1 MELLNSEGSFNSA
14 VKMGSFGEMTP
25 IPTSILSCLFV
36 GRYAKVLNVHLI
48 QTSLDRLISKN
59 AQLSVKALRLT
70 TDASGK
76 DVQEL
81 LGELELYLGHDLCD
95 VANDLSDSRSGH
107 LAKNFSNSLTPGD
120 SFITRKQSCPGKRLL
135 ND

>member
-1 MELLNSEGSFNSA
+1 MNE
-14 VKMGSFGEMTP
+14 
-25 IPTSILSCLFV
+25 
-36 GRYAKVLNVHLI
+36 HLI

-95 VANDLSDSRSGH
+95 VANDLSDSRFG
-107 LAKNFSNSLTPGD
+107 LPT
-120 SFITRKQSCPGKRLL
+120 
-135 ND
+135 

>member
-1 MELLNSEGSFNSA
+1 M
-14 VKMGSFGEMTP
+14 
-25 IPTSILSCLFV
+25 LSCLFV

-107 LAKNFSNSLTPGD
+107 
-120 SFITRKQSCPGKRLL
+120 
-135 ND
+135 